1 MEQQTLIIEDQ
12 ELLGRIDRL
21 RGDFSRQFLIELSI
35 GAIQDKAPQRLDQR
49 LADPSP
55 APVPVPV
62 PVPHGG
68 HTFSMGALAS
78 PGRFISNV
86 TLLWVMAALLF
97 GFGDTLTSVLVF
109 SQGGYESNP
118 VLAVLLSLL
127 GRSIW
132 AFVMVKIVVFFVLLL
147 TAYGAKT
154 ARSWVTPLIVSVTGG
169 FLVLSNVMV
178 LLRLP

>member
-35 GAIQDKAPQRLDQR
+35 GAIQDRAQCLAQR

-55 APVPVPV
+55 APVPVS
-62 PVPHGG
+62 HGG
-68 HTFSMGALAS
+68 HTFSMAALAS
-78 PGRFISNV
+78 PGRFIYNV

-127 GRSIW
+127 GRSIG
-132 AFVMVKIVVFFVLLL
+132 AFVMVKTVAFFVLLV

-154 ARSWVTPLIVSVTGG
+154 ARSWMTPLIVSVTGG